1 KSLFVIVLTASFT
14 GMVLAMQGFYSLKK
28 FGAEGLLGAA
38 VALSIVRELGPVL
51 SSLMVTG
58 RAGSAISAEIGIMRI
73 SEQLD
78 ALDTMAL
85 SPMKYIVTPKILASL
100 IAIPLLTAIFDVV
113 GIMGGYMVGVHLL
126 GVNPGSFT
134 GSMETSMAWKD
145 VYSGIVKSFCF
156 ALLMGWICCF
166 EGYYADTYSG
176 YGAEG
181 VSHATTT
188 AVVLSSVNILIW
200 DYCITSM
207 MV

>member
-1 KSLFVIVLTASFT
+1 
-14 GMVLAMQGFYSLKK
+14 
-28 FGAEGLLGAA
+28 
-38 VALSIVRELGPVL
+38 
-51 SSLMVTG
+51 
-58 RAGSAISAEIGIMRI
+58 
-73 SEQLD
+73 
-78 ALDTMAL
+78 
-85 SPMKYIVTPKILASL
+85 
-100 IAIPLLTAIFDVV
+100 
-113 GIMGGYMVGVHLL
+113 MGGYMVGVHLL